1 MAIAGAALTTPFSV
15 SVTGLT
21 AFTAYTYL
29 LDKGDAATPGA
40 CATLGTAAVG
50 DTSFTDVRLTDAATT
65 VTYTATGIK
74 TAVLRIYTA
83 TDCAAG
89 SAPAAGATI
98 FAVGTVTIP
107 VGSEPL

>member
-1 MAIAGAALTTPFSV
+1 MAIAGAVLTTPFSV

-21 AFTAYTYL
+21 ASTAYTYL
-29 LDKGDAATPGA
+29 LDKGDGATPGD
-40 CATLGTAAVG
+40 CATLGTG
-50 DTSFTDVRLTDAATT
+50 TSFANVQLMGVMSTT
-65 VTYTATGIK
+65 VVYTATGIK

-98 FAVGTVTIP
+98 LAVGTATIP